1 MNLPAPLILA
11 SNSPR
16 RKELLSELGVEFDIV
31 VRPVNEYYPEDIHP
45 RAVAVLVSEN
55 KAKAYDDLS
64 PDNIVIT
71 ADTIVG
77 LEGEIMG
84 KPTSREEAI
93 EMLTKLSGKT
103 HQVVTGVTIFYKGK
117 FKSFAEETQVTFKK
131 LDQEEIIHYVD
142 TYKPF
147 DKAGSY
153 GIQEWIGKIG
163 ITSIDG
169 DYYAVVGLP
178 LSKLY
183 QELSQL
189 SS

>member
-1 MNLPAPLILA
+1 MNLPAPVILA

-16 RKELLSELGVEFDIV
+16 RKELLSELEVEFEIL
-31 VRPVNEYYPEDIHP
+31 VRPVSEYFPEDIHP

-71 ADTIVG
+71 ADTIVA

-84 KPTSREEAI
+84 KPENREHAV

-103 HQVVTGVTIFYKGK
+103 HHVVTGVTVFWKGR
-117 FKSFAEETQVTFKK
+117 FKSFAEETLVTFKP
-131 LDQEEIIHYVD
+131 LTREEIDYYID
-142 TYKPF
+142 TCEPY
-147 DKAGSY
+147 DKAGAY

-163 ITSIDG
+163 ITGIEG
-169 DYYAVVGLP
+169 DYYGVIGLP
-178 LSKLY
+178 LCKLY
-183 QELSQL
+183 QELTQL
-189 SS
+189 SA

>member
-117 FKSFAEETQVTFKK
+117 FKSFA
-131 LDQEEIIHYVD
+131 
-142 TYKPF
+142 
-147 DKAGSY
+147 
-153 GIQEWIGKIG
+153 
-163 ITSIDG
+163 
-169 DYYAVVGLP
+169 
-178 LSKLY
+178 
-183 QELSQL
+183 
-189 SS
+189 